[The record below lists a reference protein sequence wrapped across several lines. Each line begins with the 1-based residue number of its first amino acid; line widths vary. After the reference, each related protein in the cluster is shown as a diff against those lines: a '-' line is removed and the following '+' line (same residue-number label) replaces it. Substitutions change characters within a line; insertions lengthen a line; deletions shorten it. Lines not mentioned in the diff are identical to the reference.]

1 MKMKKGGVRKVSA
14 KSIREAGR
22 IVLGGGVI
30 VYPTDTVY
38 GLGCD
43 PMNEFAAERLFTI
56 KGRGGKPVPV
66 LCDGFDSAS
75 RLVRLSG
82 VALRLAKEYWP
93 GALTIVLPLMME
105 LPELIHQGSGT
116 LAVRVPNSTTCL
128 ELISAC
134 GGYLI
139 GTSANKSGK
148 PACRTAHE
156 ALRSIGEEVDLILDG
171 GRLSE
176 KESTV
181 VKVSGNRVELLRS
194 GAVTVA
200 NLLDASG

>member
-1 MKMKKGGVRKVSA
+1 MKMKKGGVRRVSA
-14 KSIREAGR
+14 QSIREAGKL
-22 IVLGGGVI
+22 VLGGGVI

-43 PMNEFAAERLFTI
+43 PMNELAAERLFTI

-93 GALTIVLPLMME
+93 GALTIVLPLRMG

-148 PACRTAHE
+148 PACRTANE
-156 ALRSIGEEVDLILDG
+156 ALRSMGEEVDLILDG

-200 NLLDASG
+200 KLP

>member
-22 IVLGGGVI
+22 LYLGGGVI

-43 PMNEFAAERLFTI
+43 AMNELAAERLFTI

-66 LCDGFDSAS
+66 LCDGFESAS

-93 GALTIVLPLMME
+93 GALTIVLPLRVE
-105 LPELIHQGSGT
+105 LPELIHHGSGT

-134 GGYLI
+134 GGELI
-139 GTSANKSGK
+139 WTSD
-148 PACRTAHE
+148 HE
-156 ALRSIGEEVDLILDG
+156 
-171 GRLSE
+171 
-176 KESTV
+176 
-181 VKVSGNRVELLRS
+181 SGNPA
-194 GAVTVA
+194 GTTA
-200 NLLDASG
+200 N

>member
-22 IVLGGGVI
+22 LVLGGGVI

-43 PMNEFAAERLFTI
+43 PMNELAAERLFTI

-82 VALRLAKEYWP
+82 VALRLAKKYWP

-116 LAVRVPNSTTCL
+116 LAVRVPNSRRCL

-194 GAVTVA
+194 GAVTFA
-200 NLLDASG
+200 NLP

>member
-1 MKMKKGGVRKVSA
+1 MKKGGVRRISA
-14 KSIREAGR
+14 RTIREAGKL
-22 IVLGGGVI
+22 VLAGGVI

-43 PMNEFAAERLFTI
+43 PTNELATERLFAI
-56 KGRGGKPVPV
+56 KGRRGKPVPV
-66 LCDGFDSAS
+66 LCDNIDSAS
-75 RLVRLSG
+75 HLVRLTG
-82 VALRLAKEYWP
+82 VALRLAKDYWP
-93 GALTIVLPLMME
+93 GALTIVLPLRAE

-116 LAVRVPNSTTCL
+116 LGVRVPNSTSCL
-128 ELISAC
+128 QLIAAC
-134 GGYLI
+134 GGCLV

-156 ALRSIGEEVDLILDG
+156 ALQSIGEEVDLILDG
-171 GRLSE
+171 GRLRG

-181 VKVSGNRVELLRS
+181 VKVSPNRVELLRS

-200 NLLDASG
+200 NLP

>member
-22 IVLGGGVI
+22 LVLGGGVI

-43 PMNEFAAERLFTI
+43 PMNGLAAERLFTI

-82 VALRLAKEYWP
+82 VALRLAKKYWP

-116 LAVRVPNSTTCL
+116 LGVRVPNSRSCL
-128 ELISAC
+128 ELIAAC

-194 GAVTVA
+194 GAVTFA
-200 NLLDASG
+200 NLP

>member
-1 MKMKKGGVRKVSA
+1 
-14 KSIREAGR
+14 
-22 IVLGGGVI
+22 
-30 VYPTDTVY
+30 
-38 GLGCD
+38 
-43 PMNEFAAERLFTI
+43 
-56 KGRGGKPVPV
+56 
-66 LCDGFDSAS
+66 
-75 RLVRLSG
+75 
-82 VALRLAKEYWP
+82 
-93 GALTIVLPLMME
+93 ALTIVLPLMME

-116 LAVRVPNSTTCL
+116 LAVRVPNSRRCL

-194 GAVTVA
+194 GAVTFA
-200 NLLDASG
+200 NLP

>member
-22 IVLGGGVI
+22 LVLGGGVI

-43 PMNEFAAERLFTI
+43 PMNGLAAERLFTI

-82 VALRLAKEYWP
+82 VALRLAKKYWP

-116 LAVRVPNSTTCL
+116 LAVRVPNSRRCL

-181 VKVSGNRVELLRS
+181 VKVSGNRVELLRT
-194 GAVTVA
+194 GAVTFA
-200 NLLDASG
+200 NLP

>member
-1 MKMKKGGVRKVSA
+1 MKRKKGGVRRVSA
-14 KSIREAGR
+14 HSIREAGKL
-22 IVLGGGVI
+22 VLGGGVI

-43 PMNEFAAERLFTI
+43 PMNELAAERLFTI
-56 KGRGGKPVPV
+56 KRRRGKPVPV
-66 LCDGFDSAS
+66 LCNSFESAS

-82 VALRLAKEYWP
+82 VALRLAKEYWL
-93 GALTIVLPLMME
+93 GALTIVLPLRME
-105 LPELIHQGSGT
+105 LPELIHQGSET
-116 LAVRVPNSTTCL
+116 LAVRVPNSRRCL
-128 ELISAC
+128 ELIAAC
-134 GGYLI
+134 GGYLV

-200 NLLDASG
+200 KLP

>member
-1 MKMKKGGVRKVSA
+1 MKKGGVRKISA
-14 KSIREAGR
+14 KSILQAGKL
-22 IVLGGGVI
+22 VLSGGVI

-43 PMNEFAAERLFTI
+43 PTNELATERVFAI
-56 KGRGGKPVPV
+56 KGRGRKPVPV
-66 LCDGFDSAS
+66 LCDSLDSAS

-82 VALRLAKEYWP
+82 VALQLAKDYWP
-93 GALTIVLPLMME
+93 GALTIVLPLKAE
-105 LPELIHQGSGT
+105 LPELIHQGSRT
-116 LAVRVPNSTTCL
+116 LGVRVPNSRSCL
-128 ELISAC
+128 ELIAAS

-139 GTSANKSGK
+139 GTSANRSGE

-156 ALRSIGEEVDLILDG
+156 ALQSIGEGVDMILDG
-171 GRLSE
+171 GRLRE

-181 VKVSGNRVELLRS
+181 VKVTANRVQILRS

-200 NLLDASG
+200 DLP

>member
-1 MKMKKGGVRKVSA
+1 MKKGGGVRKISA
-14 KSIREAGR
+14 DSIREAGR
-22 IVLGGGVI
+22 LVLGGGVI

-43 PMNEFAAERLFTI
+43 PMNELATKRVFAI

-66 LCDGFDSAS
+66 LCDSLESAS

-82 VALRLAKEYWP
+82 VALQLAKDYWP
-93 GALTIVLPLMME
+93 GALTIVLPLRAE
-105 LPELIHQGSGT
+105 VPELIHQGTGT
-116 LAVRVPNSTTCL
+116 LGVRVPNSSSCL
-128 ELISAC
+128 ELIAAC

-148 PACRTAHE
+148 PACRTVQE
-156 ALRSIGEEVDLILDG
+156 ALRLIGGEVDLILDG

-176 KESTV
+176 RESTV
-181 VKVSGNRVELLRS
+181 VKVSANRVEILRS
-194 GAVTVA
+194 GAVTVV
-200 NLLDASG
+200 ASSLQ

>member
-1 MKMKKGGVRKVSA
+1 
-14 KSIREAGR
+14 
-22 IVLGGGVI
+22 

-43 PMNEFAAERLFTI
+43 PMNELAAERLFTI

-116 LAVRVPNSTTCL
+116 LAVRVPNSRRCL

-194 GAVTVA
+194 GAVTFA
-200 NLLDASG
+200 DLP

>member
-1 MKMKKGGVRKVSA
+1 MKRKKGGVRRVSA
-14 KSIREAGR
+14 QSIREAGKL
-22 IVLGGGVI
+22 VLSGGVI

-43 PMNEFAAERLFTI
+43 PTNELATERVFAI
-56 KGRGGKPVPV
+56 KGRGRKPVPV
-66 LCDGFDSAS
+66 LCDSLDSAS

-82 VALRLAKEYWP
+82 VALQLAKDYWP
-93 GALTIVLPLMME
+93 GALTIVLPLRAE
-105 LPELIHQGSGT
+105 VPDLIHQGSGT
-116 LAVRVPNSTTCL
+116 LGVRVPNSRSCL
-128 ELISAC
+128 ELIAAC

-148 PACRTAHE
+148 PACRTVQE
-156 ALRSIGEEVDLILDG
+156 AFRSIGEEVDLILDG

-176 KESTV
+176 KEATV

-194 GAVTVA
+194 GAVTGA
-200 NLLDASG
+200 KLP

>member
-1 MKMKKGGVRKVSA
+1 MKKEGGVRKISA
-14 KSIREAGR
+14 NSIREAGR
-22 IVLGGGVI
+22 LVLGGGVI

-43 PMNEFAAERLFTI
+43 PMNELAAKRVFAI

-66 LCDGFDSAS
+66 LCDSLESAS

-82 VALRLAKEYWP
+82 VALQLAKDYWP
-93 GALTIVLPLMME
+93 GALTIVLPLRAE
-105 LPELIHQGSGT
+105 VPELIHQGTGT
-116 LAVRVPNSTTCL
+116 LGVRVPNSSSCL
-128 ELISAC
+128 ELIAAC

-148 PACRTAHE
+148 PACRTVQE
-156 ALRSIGEEVDLILDG
+156 ALRLIGGEVDLILDG

-176 KESTV
+176 RESTV
-181 VKVSGNRVELLRS
+181 VKVSANRVEILRS
-194 GAVTVA
+194 GAVTVV
-200 NLLDASG
+200 ASSLQ

>member
-14 KSIREAGR
+14 KSIRKAGK

-43 PMNEFAAERLFTI
+43 PMNELAAERLFTI

-66 LCDGFDSAS
+66 LCNSFESAS

-93 GALTIVLPLMME
+93 GALTIVLPLRME
-105 LPELIHQGSGT
+105 LPELIHQGSET
-116 LAVRVPNSTTCL
+116 LAVRVPNSRRCL
-128 ELISAC
+128 ELIAAC
-134 GGYLI
+134 GGYLV

-148 PACRTAHE
+148 PACRTAQE

-200 NLLDASG
+200 KLP

>member
-22 IVLGGGVI
+22 LVLGGGVI

-43 PMNEFAAERLFTI
+43 PMNGLAAERLFTI

-82 VALRLAKEYWP
+82 VALRLAKKYWP

-116 LAVRVPNSTTCL
+116 LAVRVPNSRRCL

-134 GGYLI
+134 GGNLI

-194 GAVTVA
+194 GAVTFA
-200 NLLDASG
+200 NLP

>member
-1 MKMKKGGVRKVSA
+1 MEMKKGGVRKISA
-14 KSIREAGR
+14 KSILQAGKL
-22 IVLGGGVI
+22 VLSGGVI

-43 PMNEFAAERLFTI
+43 PTNELATERVFAI
-56 KGRGGKPVPV
+56 KGRGRKPVPV
-66 LCDGFDSAS
+66 LCDSLDSAS

-82 VALRLAKEYWP
+82 VALQLAKDYWP
-93 GALTIVLPLMME
+93 GALTIVLPLKAE
-105 LPELIHQGSGT
+105 LPELIHQGSRT
-116 LAVRVPNSTTCL
+116 LGVRVPNSRSCL
-128 ELISAC
+128 ELIAAS

-139 GTSANKSGK
+139 GTSANRSGE

-156 ALRSIGEEVDLILDG
+156 ALQSIGEGVDMILDG
-171 GRLSE
+171 GRLRE

-181 VKVSGNRVELLRS
+181 VKVTANRVQILRS

-200 NLLDASG
+200 DLP

>member
-1 MKMKKGGVRKVSA
+1 M
-14 KSIREAGR
+14 
-22 IVLGGGVI
+22 
-30 VYPTDTVY
+30 YPTDTVY

-43 PMNEFAAERLFTI
+43 PMNGLAAERLFTI

-82 VALRLAKEYWP
+82 VALRLAKKYWP

-116 LAVRVPNSTTCL
+116 LAVRVPNSRRCL

>member
-22 IVLGGGVI
+22 LVLGGGVI

-43 PMNEFAAERLFTI
+43 PMNGLAAERLFTI

-82 VALRLAKEYWP
+82 VALRLAKKYWP

-116 LAVRVPNSTTCL
+116 LAVRVPNSRRCL

-194 GAVTVA
+194 GAVTFA
-200 NLLDASG
+200 NLP